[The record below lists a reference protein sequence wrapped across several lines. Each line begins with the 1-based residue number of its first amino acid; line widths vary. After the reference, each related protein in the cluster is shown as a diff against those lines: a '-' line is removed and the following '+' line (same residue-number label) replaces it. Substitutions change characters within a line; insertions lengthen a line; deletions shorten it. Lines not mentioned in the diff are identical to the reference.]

1 MSAQR
6 ALIKTSTAY
15 IKQKITKFMKEGTRV
30 GVVSNAMKISP
41 SLKPTVVEIM
51 KRKGYISEDQKYTD
65 KISNSLTNNQLIVM
79 KDIDRLFRKVRT
91 NIAKKRGFE

>member
-1 MSAQR
+1 
-6 ALIKTSTAY
+6 
-15 IKQKITKFMKEGTRV
+15 MKEGTRV